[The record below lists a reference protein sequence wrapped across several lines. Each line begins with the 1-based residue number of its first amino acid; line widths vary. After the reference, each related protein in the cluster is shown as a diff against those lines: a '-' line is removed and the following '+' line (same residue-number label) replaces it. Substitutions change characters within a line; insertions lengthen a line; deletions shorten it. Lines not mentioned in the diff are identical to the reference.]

1 MIVLRKLTILKVTC
15 LRSITHPVV
24 LCFDEKNRKCFHQ
37 SYWIRLD
44 GQWCNLFSTPAI
56 GGIGIKWE
64 SFHSS
69 FTCALDCAG
78 SQSFLLHTVTSKKVS
93 LLKPWAYSR
102 LCVKRSSLFMN
113 FWKKIPFRICKK
125 SGSYHSSFTCALDC
139 AGSQSF
145 LLHTVTPKKVSL
157 AIPWAF
163 LNVLGSSSIG
173 TLGQILN
180 YIWNICFD
188 FFHCACTEKTTTNL
202 DIQNSTGPNWWAAE
216 DKRSEENSW
225 KQIIPCFH
233 FLQRT
238 GKDRIR
244 QIFHLLFGWKW
255 GEGT

>member
-78 SQSFLLHTVTSKKVS
+78 SQSFLLYT
-93 LLKPWAYSR
+93 A
-102 LCVKRSSLFMN
+102 
-113 FWKKIPFRICKK
+113 
-125 SGSYHSSFTCALDC
+125 
-139 AGSQSF
+139 
-145 LLHTVTPKKVSL
+145 TPKKVSL

-163 LNVLGSSSIG
+163 LNVLGRSSIG